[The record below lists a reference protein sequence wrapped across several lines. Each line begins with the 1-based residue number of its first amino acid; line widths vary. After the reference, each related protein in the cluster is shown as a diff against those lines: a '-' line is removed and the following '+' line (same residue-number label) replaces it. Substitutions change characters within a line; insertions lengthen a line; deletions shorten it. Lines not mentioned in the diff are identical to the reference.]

1 MPTAVAAAPSAYGW
15 AEPIVGPSATF
26 ARVASAPIDPSHD
39 GCGARP
45 LRSGTREREAPSYRR
60 LEARQGTAHAT
71 AVIGCDKRMPGAT
84 QRPSEPLDAV
94 VEVTDEPIDRRD
106 LVA

>member
-1 MPTAVAAAPSAYGW
+1 
-15 AEPIVGPSATF
+15 
-26 ARVASAPIDPSHD
+26 
-39 GCGARP
+39 
-45 LRSGTREREAPSYRR
+45 
-60 LEARQGTAHAT
+60 
-71 AVIGCDKRMPGAT
+71 MPGAT